1 MTSWR
6 EDKFLR
12 LENLQVLN
20 KQKSVGNNNRFVFNI
35 TNHPVLAKLK
45 SLLSEINL
53 LLTRD
58 REHGKVF
65 ERIPVVRFRRAK
77 SLKDIFV
84 RAKVAPLEKK
94 KVLADHVEVLVAKY
108 ASMLLLLKLLDLLIL
123 KENIAL
129 SLIT

>member
-12 LENLQVLN
+12 RENLQILN
-20 KQKSVGNNNRFVFNI
+20 KQKSVGNNYRFVFNI

-108 ASMLLLLKLLDLLIL
+108 ASMLLLLKPLDLLIL

>member
-12 LENLQVLN
+12 RENLQILN
-20 KQKSVGNNNRFVFNI
+20 KQKSVGNNYRFVFNI

-65 ERIPVVRFRRAK
+65 ERIPVVGFRRAK
-77 SLKDIFV
+77 SVKDILV

-94 KVLADHVEVLVAKY
+94 KALADHVEVLGAKY
-108 ASMLLLLKLLDLLIL
+108 ASMLLLLKPLDLLML

>member
-12 LENLQVLN
+12 RENLQILN
-20 KQKSVGNNNRFVFNI
+20 KQKSVGNNYRFVFNI

-65 ERIPVVRFRRAK
+65 ERIPVVGFRRAK
-77 SLKDIFV
+77 SVKDILV

-94 KVLADHVEVLVAKY
+94 KTLADHVEVLGAKY
-108 ASMLLLLKLLDLLIL
+108 ASMLLLLKPLDLLIL